1 MNLKRLAK
9 LFGVKIYELA
19 EMVGLSRYTLYNISS
34 GNSIYSKN
42 LVETALET
50 LRRISGEM
58 YEKDMQEAEKRKL
71 AREMEISE
79 IEALHKKG
87 VI

>member
-34 GNSIYSKN
+34 GNSIYSGS
-42 LVETALET
+42 LVESTLES
-50 LRRISGEM
+50 LRNISGEM
-58 YEKDMQEAEKRKL
+58 YEKDLQEAEKRKL
-71 AREMEISE
+71 AREMEINE